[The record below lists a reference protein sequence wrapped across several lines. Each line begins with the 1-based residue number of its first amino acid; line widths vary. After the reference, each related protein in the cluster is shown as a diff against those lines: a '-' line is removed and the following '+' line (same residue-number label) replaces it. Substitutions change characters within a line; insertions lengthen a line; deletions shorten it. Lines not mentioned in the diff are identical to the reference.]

1 MIIYGL
7 MIPITTSLLYHDPT
21 SKVPRS
27 SSSSDGT
34 RESPADQFDTWKR
47 NALTHHLLKRM
58 RNLIMHIIFAGFVE
72 RIVWMNSRGR
82 ESMENLSALMTLLF
96 VCIGAFR
103 V

>member
-1 MIIYGL
+1 
-7 MIPITTSLLYHDPT
+7 
-21 SKVPRS
+21 
-27 SSSSDGT
+27 
-34 RESPADQFDTWKR
+34 
-47 NALTHHLLKRM
+47 M

>member
-1 MIIYGL
+1 MG
-7 MIPITTSLLYHDPT
+7 
-21 SKVPRS
+21 
-27 SSSSDGT
+27 
-34 RESPADQFDTWKR
+34 
-47 NALTHHLLKRM
+47 
-58 RNLIMHIIFAGFVE
+58 NLIIHIIVSDFVE